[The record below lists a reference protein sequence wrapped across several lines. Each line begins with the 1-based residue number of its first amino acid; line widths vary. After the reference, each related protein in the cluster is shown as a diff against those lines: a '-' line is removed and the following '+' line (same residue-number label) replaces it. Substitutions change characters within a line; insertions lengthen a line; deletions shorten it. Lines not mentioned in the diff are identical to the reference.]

1 MPPKEILPHLRAQQ
15 KERVHA
21 EGKAREVSV
30 FPGEELRDPAGTAR
44 EQAADW
50 HTKQKGQGNK
60 GKMDREVSSRD
71 GRGLGAKRRAAMGME
86 FDCCE

>member
-30 FPGEELRDPAGTAR
+30 FPGEELRDPAGTA
-44 EQAADW
+44 
-50 HTKQKGQGNK
+50 
-60 GKMDREVSSRD
+60 
-71 GRGLGAKRRAAMGME
+71 
-86 FDCCE
+86 